1 MIGIELSDQ
10 CIINPPN
17 FFRAKTNIMKAE
29 LFSQVNWLAVL
40 VGALAYFFLGAIWY
54 SALFRNAWIKAT
66 GANMNN
72 PDGRKGFA
80 SIMIGSFITIV
91 ITSIGLALIITRLHT
106 NGWMT
111 GCKIGLIAGVCFSA
125 ATICNS
131 YLYEKRPIALS
142 AINSLYNI
150 VGCVLAGIIIAVW
163 K

>member
-1 MIGIELSDQ
+1 MNAD
-10 CIINPPN
+10 
-17 FFRAKTNIMKAE
+17 

-66 GANMNN
+66 GVNANDPNA
-72 PDGRKGFA
+72 RKGFA
-80 SIMIGSFITIV
+80 GIMIASFITIL
-91 ITSIGLALIITRLHT
+91 ITSIGLALIITRVGPG
-106 NGWMT
+106 GWMT

-142 AINSLYNI
+142 TINSLYNI
-150 VGCVLAGIIIAVW
+150 VGCVLAGIIISIW

>member
-1 MIGIELSDQ
+1 MNAD
-10 CIINPPN
+10 
-17 FFRAKTNIMKAE
+17 

-66 GANMNN
+66 GANMNDPN
-72 PDGRKGFA
+72 ARKGFA
-80 SIMIGSFITIV
+80 GILIASFITIL
-91 ITSIGLALIITRLHT
+91 ITSIGLALIITRIGPG
-106 NGWMT
+106 GWMT

-131 YLYEKRPIALS
+131 YLYEKRPIALT

-150 VGCVLAGIIIAVW
+150 VGCVVAGIIISIW

>member
-1 MIGIELSDQ
+1 MNAD
-10 CIINPPN
+10 
-17 FFRAKTNIMKAE
+17 

-66 GANMNN
+66 GVNANDPNA
-72 PDGRKGFA
+72 RKGFA
-80 SIMIGSFITIV
+80 GIMIASFITIL
-91 ITSIGLALIITRLHT
+91 ITTIGLALIITRIGPG
-106 NGWMT
+106 GWMT

-142 AINSLYNI
+142 TINSLYNI
-150 VGCVLAGIIIAVW
+150 VGCVLAGIIISIW

>member
-1 MIGIELSDQ
+1 MNAD
-10 CIINPPN
+10 
-17 FFRAKTNIMKAE
+17 

-66 GANMNN
+66 GVNANDPNA
-72 PDGRKGFA
+72 RKGFA
-80 SIMIGSFITIV
+80 GIMIASFLTIL
-91 ITSIGLALIITRLHT
+91 ITSIGLALIITRIGPG
-106 NGWMT
+106 GWMT
-111 GCKIGLIAGVCFSA
+111 GCKVGLIAGVCFSA

-142 AINSLYNI
+142 TINSLYNI
-150 VGCVLAGIIIAVW
+150 VGCVLAGIIIAIW

>member
-1 MIGIELSDQ
+1 MNAD
-10 CIINPPN
+10 
-17 FFRAKTNIMKAE
+17 

-40 VGALAYFFLGAIWY
+40 VGALGYFFLGAIWY

-66 GANMNN
+66 GANMNDPN
-72 PDGRKGFA
+72 ARKGFA
-80 SIMIGSFITIV
+80 GIMIASFITIL
-91 ITSIGLALIITRLHT
+91 ITCIGLALIITRVQSYNWL
-106 NGWMT
+106 T
-111 GCKIGLIAGVCFSA
+111 GTKIGLIGGVCFSA

-150 VGCVLAGIIIAVW
+150 VGCVVAGIIIAIW